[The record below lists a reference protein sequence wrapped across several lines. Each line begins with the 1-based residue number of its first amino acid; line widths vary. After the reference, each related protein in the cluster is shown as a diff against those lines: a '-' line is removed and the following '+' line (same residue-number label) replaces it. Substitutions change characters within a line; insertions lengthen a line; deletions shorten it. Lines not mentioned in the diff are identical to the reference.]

1 MGDRDNLEYM
11 FKPYKALGGNGTGE
25 ELYNRWSGPGIWASR
40 KRGLRYDGFWHS
52 QCSGNYGGL
61 LSGGMACKASAK
73 VKDEVIPVVC
83 GVTGGIL
90 GVVGMYVMPDFPAAD
105 VINAAAIGI
114 VSGLAATG
122 VHQVVKQAS
131 KA

>member
-1 MGDRDNLEYM
+1 MD
-11 FKPYKALGGNGTGE
+11 F
-25 ELYNRWSGPGIWASR
+25 GIASVAAITVICY
-40 KRGLRYDGFWHS
+40 L
-52 QCSGNYGGL
+52 
-61 LSGGMACKASAK
+61 GGMACKATTK

-90 GVVGMYVMPDFPAAD
+90 GVVGMYLMPEFPATD

-122 VHQVVKQAS
+122 ANQIIKQAG
-131 KA
+131 KM

>member
-1 MGDRDNLEYM
+1 MD
-11 FKPYKALGGNGTGE
+11 F
-25 ELYNRWSGPGIWASR
+25 GIGSVTAITAICY
-40 KRGLRYDGFWHS
+40 L
-52 QCSGNYGGL
+52 
-61 LSGGMACKASAK
+61 GGMACKATTE

-131 KA
+131 KSA

>member
-1 MGDRDNLEYM
+1 MD
-11 FKPYKALGGNGTGE
+11 F
-25 ELYNRWSGPGIWASR
+25 GIASVAAITVVCY
-40 KRGLRYDGFWHS
+40 L
-52 QCSGNYGGL
+52 
-61 LSGGMACKASAK
+61 GGMACKASKK

-83 GVTGGIL
+83 GAVGGAL
-90 GVVGMYVMPDFPAAD
+90 GVAGMYVMPEFPAAD

-131 KA
+131 KGQ

>member
-1 MGDRDNLEYM
+1 MEPEKIFITDVW
-11 FKPYKALGGNGTGE
+11 
-25 ELYNRWSGPGIWASR
+25 LYHMSRQNR
-40 KRGLRYDGFWHS
+40 RYRYGFWNWKCNS
-52 QCSGNYGGL
+52 AICYL
-61 LSGGMACKASAK
+61 GGMACKATTK

-90 GVVGMYVMPDFPAAD
+90 GVAGMYLMPEFPATD

-122 VHQVVKQAS
+122 AHQVIKQAS
-131 KA
+131 KK

>member
-1 MGDRDNLEYM
+1 MD
-11 FKPYKALGGNGTGE
+11 F
-25 ELYNRWSGPGIWASR
+25 GIGSVTAITAICY
-40 KRGLRYDGFWHS
+40 L
-52 QCSGNYGGL
+52 
-61 LSGGMACKASAK
+61 GGMACKATTK

-90 GVVGMYVMPDFPAAD
+90 GVAGMYLMPEFPATD

-122 VHQVVKQAS
+122 AHQFIKQAS
-131 KA
+131 KK

>member
-1 MGDRDNLEYM
+1 MMD
-11 FKPYKALGGNGTGE
+11 F
-25 ELYNRWSGPGIWASR
+25 GIASVAAITVVCY
-40 KRGLRYDGFWHS
+40 L
-52 QCSGNYGGL
+52 
-61 LSGGMACKASAK
+61 GGMACKASAK
-73 VKDEVIPVVC
+73 VNDEVIPVVC

-90 GVVGMYVMPDFPAAD
+90 GVVGMYVATD

-131 KA
+131 KSA